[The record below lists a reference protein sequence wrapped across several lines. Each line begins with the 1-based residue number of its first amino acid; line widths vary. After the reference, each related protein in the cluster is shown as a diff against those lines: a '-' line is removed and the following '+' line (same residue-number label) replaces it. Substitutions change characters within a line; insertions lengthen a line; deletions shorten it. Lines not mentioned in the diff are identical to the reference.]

1 MTPDPPAHFEEQY
14 LVSIDYQKSDG
25 LWVHNF
31 EVVVLVSCQHGVGE
45 KNNHDKA
52 VTKVLEAYPNC
63 RINQVTYV

>member
-1 MTPDPPAHFEEQY
+1 MTPDPPAHFGEHY

-31 EVVVLVSCQHGVGE
+31 EVYVLVICQHGVNE
-45 KNNHDKA
+45 KDNHGKA
-52 VTKVLEAYPNC
+52 AIKVLEAYPNC